1 MVSFPLKEICES
13 LNKGGIMGTKLIKVK
28 SDGETTF
35 EYIGYTEMLD
45 KITSLMDKVSY
56 ENKFILI
63 DKYIEILKFSKVNN
77 ENN

>member
-1 MVSFPLKEICES
+1 MK
-13 LNKGGIMGTKLIKVK
+13 TKLIKVK

-63 DKYIEILKFSKVNN
+63 DKYIEILRCISGVNN